1 MIRFENNVFLLSNDR
16 LSYMMRVGEYGE
28 LQHIHFGGITYF
40 EDASELSVK
49 PGLGWGINSNFDETE
64 PGHLC
69 QLSIADEYF
78 VY

>member
-49 PGLGWGINSNFDETE
+49 PGLGW
-64 PGHLC
+64 
-69 QLSIADEYF
+69 A
-78 VY
+78 